1 MSDAF
6 WTMVGACVT
15 GFFALVG
22 TLAVAR
28 PDKKPAEPPAS
39 GDRQAIEAGLGVS
52 TAGVPDESIAV
63 FARLYGDISA
73 LRAELGLERTYADD
87 LDDHIDDMI
96 AGHTSGRYPPWPDK
110 PTRSGSTRA

>member
-6 WTMVGACVT
+6 WTMIGAVVT
-15 GFFALVG
+15 AFLALVG
-22 TLAVAR
+22 TLSVAR
-28 PDKKPAEPPAS
+28 PDKTPTEPPAS
-39 GDRQAIEAGLGVS
+39 GERLAIEAGLGVS
-52 TAGVPDESIAV
+52 TAGVPDESITV

-73 LRAELGLERTYADD
+73 LRTELGLERTYADD

-96 AGHTSGRYPPWPDK
+96 AGHSVGRYPPWPDK

>member
-6 WTMVGACVT
+6 WQAMGPVLV
-15 GFFALVG
+15 ALVG
-22 TLAVAR
+22 GPLVLLVSR
-28 PDKKPAEPPAS
+28 SDKKPADPPPS
-39 GDRQAIEAGLGVS
+39 GERQAIEVGLGVS

-73 LRAELGLERTYADD
+73 LRTELGLERTYADD
-87 LDDHIDDMI
+87 LDDHIEDMI
-96 AGHTSGRYPPWPDK
+96 AGHSSGRYPPWPEK